1 MKPEHVV
8 SIILVLVAVLVV
20 AGFLI
25 AVVVELRRT
34 HLRLITILQAVA
46 DTVENTN
53 ALEGVV
59 NEIAD
64 DLAFGHNALRECV
77 DRLEQRLGAPSG
89 GGEPEPE
96 PEYEPTPP
104 PAAPVTT
111 PWAPPPNVLPPDRFI
126 SSNR

>member
-34 HLRLITILQAVA
+34 HLQLITILGAVVE
-46 DTVENTN
+46 TVQNTD

-64 DLAFGHNALRECV
+64 DLAAGQAALADCV
-77 DRLEQRLGAPSG
+77 GRLEQRLGV
-89 GGEPEPE
+89 EPEA
-96 PEYEPTPP
+96 
-104 PAAPVTT
+104 PAAP
-111 PWAPPPNVLPPDRFI
+111 PAPIPVPRTGTDVF
-126 SSNR
+126 SNL